1 VGALNFYDL
10 WVTGGGTVTLVGNL
24 SLDNDLLINN
34 GSLLDVGTYDVAA
47 VGGSLT
53 NNGGLRQTRD
63 APDATTT
70 SFLGVGAAYYGVEI
84 QPTSGNMGA
93 TTVTVYGNQTC
104 PDFDTAIQRCF
115 EIVPEAPQMAD
126 VTFYYRDAEENGQD
140 ATNVFHWD
148 GSSWDLQ
155 TLHSRD
161 RAGVENNWVR
171 VTGVGE
177 YSPFGLA
184 NSAPTAVDLARFE
197 AIPTLG
203 HVRLEWETATEFDNL
218 GFHLYRRLAT
228 GGERVRLNEELIPAA
243 APGSPV
249 GAVYTWL
256 DETVTSGLAYIYTLE
271 SVDIGGR
278 AAYQAEASATARFA
292 HYLPLVTRH

>member
-1 VGALNFYDL
+1 
-10 WVTGGGTVTLVGNL
+10 
-24 SLDNDLLINN
+24 
-34 GSLLDVGTYDVAA
+34 
-47 VGGSLT
+47 
-53 NNGGLRQTRD
+53 
-63 APDATTT
+63 
-70 SFLGVGAAYYGVEI
+70 
-84 QPTSGNMGA
+84 MGA

-243 APGSPV
+243 APGSPI

-256 DETVTSGLAYIYTLE
+256 DESAIPGLAYVYTLE
-271 SVDIGGR
+271 SVDGGGR

-292 HYLPLVTRH
+292 CYLPLVTRR